1 MDQETNPLHH
11 EIMERLSKLDV
22 AMGVVSEKCDGI
34 NRRLDITNGRIAK
47 VEGVAHT
54 NEKDLIL
61 LQERGR
67 SGNENDKRKQAWTDW
82 AGKGAIGFAL
92 MCAGAIT
99 LNVLQR
105 TGYINFSF
113 VTVPEQQY
121 ESINSITE
129 PYENR

>member
-22 AMGVVSEKCDGI
+22 SMGVVSEKCDGI

-82 AGKGAIGFAL
+82 AGKGAISFLLMTIGAL
-92 MCAGAIT
+92 ASLI
-99 LNVLQR
+99 LQKNN
-105 TGYINFSF
+105 IVNFS
-113 VTVPEQQY
+113 VVPEQQY

-129 PYENR
+129 SYENR